1 MGGIE
6 PPSDGRPRG
15 LLRAQSASYFSAPDV
30 MQTCLPDGL
39 SQLSVEADP
48 LTRSTTSGSLNDAR
62 IRAGS
67 TTRADGLKVQ
77 TAIRQQERSRCDSV
91 RHLLVCTHRSRA
103 ERASS
108 TRFPSIDDRRRNR
121 SSPIEFFNPPP
132 PVTRWWTSHDTRRE
146 HAGQWP
152 TGAGGEWRWRGIEP
166 PSDAQPR
173 SDSSPRRTVDFL
185 PSGGTVP
192 PPLGKKSTSR
202 HSPTAR
208 RKILASAPTPRVA
221 AGGPRWGDPQH
232 ECDPQRQ
239 GARRRHGEPTPRKHQ
254 GWTCR
259 TGRPDPLSAAPA
271 WCSGAWHARPRAGP
285 VPRAAS
291 GACPTPACRAPG
303 PPRPW
308 PAHPG
313 SRAPAARWCNPWR

>member
-1 MGGIE
+1 MVEMGGIE

-132 PVTRWWTSHDTRRE
+132 PVTRWWTSHDTRLE
-146 HAGQWP
+146 HAGQWA
-152 TGAGGEWRWRGIEP
+152 TYRRGDGGNRTP
-166 PSDAQPR
+166 A
-173 SDSSPRRTVDFL
+173 RRTTPVRTATRVRRL
-185 PSGGTVP
+185 SSSNGGLLTERRPCTATSRWELHLSVRNQ
-192 PPLGKKSTSR
+192 PLGTD
-202 HSPTAR
+202 HTAR
-208 RKILASAPTPRVA
+208 YNVPASA
-221 AGGPRWGDPQH
+221 
-232 ECDPQRQ
+232 
-239 GARRRHGEPTPRKHQ
+239 
-254 GWTCR
+254 
-259 TGRPDPLSAAPA
+259 
-271 WCSGAWHARPRAGP
+271 
-285 VPRAAS
+285 
-291 GACPTPACRAPG
+291 
-303 PPRPW
+303 
-308 PAHPG
+308 
-313 SRAPAARWCNPWR
+313 

>member
-1 MGGIE
+1 MSSLRHSGRRSDTVRTARGPGSTPPSGRNTPCRRSCPVPVRGRRRGERHHWRRLSRGAPLRTSPHQGNENPGTPVESRGVSWRWGGIE

-132 PVTRWWTSHDTRRE
+132 PVTRWWTPHDTRRE

-166 PSDAQPR
+166 PSDAQPG
-173 SDSSPRRTVDFL
+173 SDGSPRRTVDFS
-185 PSGGTVP
+185 PNGGTVP

-202 HSPTAR
+202 QEAHLSTQSHGPTQDPRLRTDPKGHRRRPPVRRPTAR
-208 RKILASAPTPRVA
+208 M
-221 AGGPRWGDPQH
+221 
-232 ECDPQRQ
+232 
-239 GARRRHGEPTPRKHQ
+239 
-254 GWTCR
+254 
-259 TGRPDPLSAAPA
+259 
-271 WCSGAWHARPRAGP
+271 
-285 VPRAAS
+285 
-291 GACPTPACRAPG
+291 
-303 PPRPW
+303 
-308 PAHPG
+308 
-313 SRAPAARWCNPWR
+313 